1 MARKGEN
8 IYKRTDGRW
17 EARYEKGRNSKGQI
31 IYGSLYGKS
40 YREVRE
46 KKINIR
52 LKLPVTKN
60 ISPSDSMDIC
70 YISTRW
76 LESIRHTVKE
86 STYSCYLTLIQKHI
100 FTYFNN
106 SSMITS
112 EHIQQFINYKITNGL
127 SPTSVRNIVVLLER
141 ILRYGEDE
149 KLLPV
154 TKRSFTFPKSSFYI
168 NNTLD
173 VSQLSILARY
183 LYLEGDAFSVGLLLC
198 MHTGIRIGELCG
210 LRGGDFNF
218 TTETFEIHRTIS
230 RIRNTESTLEHPDT
244 KTKVIIGTPKST
256 SSLRTI
262 PVPRQLLS
270 LLQRQHLSPDEYL
283 MTGTAHYTEPRNVQR
298 RFKNILEKCDLP
310 PVTFHSL
317 RHSFATRCI
326 EKGADSKAL
335 SEILG
340 HSSVKITLDIYVH
353 SNMEQK
359 REYINQLTI

>member
-1 MARKGEN
+1 
-8 IYKRTDGRW
+8 
-17 EARYEKGRNSKGQI
+17 
-31 IYGSLYGKS
+31 
-40 YREVRE
+40 
-46 KKINIR
+46 
-52 LKLPVTKN
+52 
-60 ISPSDSMDIC
+60 
-70 YISTRW
+70 
-76 LESIRHTVKE
+76 
-86 STYSCYLTLIQKHI
+86 
-100 FTYFNN
+100 
-106 SSMITS
+106 MITS
-112 EHIQQFINYKITNGL
+112 EHIQQFINYKITNDL

-149 KLLPV
+149 NLLPV

-168 NNTLD
+168 NDTLD

-210 LRGGDFNF
+210 LKGGDFNF
-218 TTETFEIHRTIS
+218 TNETFEIHRTIS
-230 RIRNTESTLEHPDT
+230 RIRNTESTPEHQDA

-270 LLQRQHLSPDEYL
+270 LLKRQQLSPDEYL
-283 MTGTAHYTEPRNVQR
+283 MTGTIHYTEPRNVQR
-298 RFKNILEKCDLP
+298 RFKNILKKCDLP